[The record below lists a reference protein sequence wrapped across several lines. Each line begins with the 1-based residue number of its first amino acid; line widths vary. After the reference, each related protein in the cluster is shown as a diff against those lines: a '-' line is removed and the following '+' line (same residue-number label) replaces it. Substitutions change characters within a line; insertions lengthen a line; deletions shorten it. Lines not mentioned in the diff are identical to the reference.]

1 MTKVT
6 SPSSL
11 GVILKASRAG
21 GADRFWERD

>member
-21 GADRFWERD
+21 ADRFWERD